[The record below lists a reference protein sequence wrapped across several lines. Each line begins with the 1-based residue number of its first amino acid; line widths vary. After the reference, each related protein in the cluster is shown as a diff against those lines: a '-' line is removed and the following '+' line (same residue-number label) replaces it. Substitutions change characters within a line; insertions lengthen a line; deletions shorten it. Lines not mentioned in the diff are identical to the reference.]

1 MARSEIKKK
10 YKVKLANS
18 SVFDIGHYFPQVLM
32 LNTNT
37 DS

>member
-10 YKVKLANS
+10 TKWNLQIP
-18 SVFDIGHYFPQVLM
+18 VFDLGQYFPQVLM